1 MEIRVVPVSVTEGKY
16 QILRRENAGLLKTNN
31 ELRSAVNQLNLK
43 VNQVTAALS
52 VKDAIID
59 RYQVTIKNLTA
70 ELDSIANGSSE
81 VTRLKAAL
89 KAAVADKQAAD
100 ARHEAAM
107 NKLHKH
113 YTAACNQRD
122 SYKAQLDQQSKAMAR
137 NVITVNGVD
146 YNQAVIEKLLNK
158 VAALEDAV
166 RDHAHSLTTELN
178 AAESK
183 NKELTDSFTTKLNAA
198 ESRNKELASTVETL
212 TKGFEASQAALVSK
226 IGELNAAKKENTQLA
241 NAIEVLKK
249 EFQVSQYALEG
260 KINELNAIREE
271 ASSNT
276 MTPTTNIHCIDLS
289 QAAPTMVLK
298 LKPPFAINVGFLNA
312 AVQKGA
318 FSIINSEGE
327 FYINNR
333 IYRPGQI
340 AHIVANSDSPRLV
353 TTPQGTYPVNDDT
366 VKVLGGRLQN
376 YIEAVQTLVKLLDEN
391 KTDSKTPG

>member
-1 MEIRVVPVSVTEGKY
+1 MEIKVIPVSVTESKY
-16 QILRRENAGLLKTNN
+16 QALRRENAGLLKTNN
-31 ELRSAVNQLNLK
+31 ELRAAVNQLNLK
-43 VNQVTAALS
+43 VNQATAALS

-59 RYQVTIKNLTA
+59 KYQVTIKNLTA
-70 ELDSIANGSSE
+70 ELDSIANSSAE
-81 VTRLKAAL
+81 VARLKAAL
-89 KAAVADKQAAD
+89 SAAVADKQAAD

-137 NVITVNGVD
+137 NVITVNGID

-183 NKELTDSFTTKLNAA
+183 NKEL
-198 ESRNKELASTVETL
+198 ASAVETL
-212 TKGFEASQAALVSK
+212 TKGFEASQAALASK

-241 NAIEVLKK
+241 NSIAVLKK
-249 EFQVSQYALEG
+249 EFQASQAALEG
-260 KINELNAIREE
+260 KINELNVAREE
-271 ASSNT
+271 ANSNT
-276 MTPTTNIHCIDLS
+276 MTPTANTHCIDLS

-298 LKPPFAINVGFLNA
+298 LKSSFAINVGFLNA

-318 FSIINSEGE
+318 FSIINGEGE
-327 FYINNR
+327 FYINKH
-333 IYRPGQI
+333 IYRPAQI
-340 AHIVANSDSPRLV
+340 AHIVANSDNPRMV

-366 VKVLGGRLQN
+366 VKVLSGRLQR

-391 KTDSKTPG
+391 KVVSKTPG